1 MSTEERGRRNRAQE
15 SDQLR
20 VEVALSGGAS
30 LGAYEAGALAAII
43 VGVQRLQ
50 RERPG
55 WMVIDGLGGASAGS
69 LVALM
74 GAHVLLEGY
83 DPVDFLHEAWVE
95 RLSLDL
101 LRRRRGQG
109 LLSFDHLRSDIRD
122 FLETQSAKARR
133 PARAQEMPIG
143 LHISLTGLQ
152 GLTYPIRSLHGRV
165 TFTSTTYADWGRFV
179 FERNRG
185 VGQIL
190 EPEGTSALD
199 FVLASASHPGAFTP
213 ALLPRGDHEDYYR
226 RHGIDNFPES
236 GVMWYTDGGLV
247 QSQPLCRLL
256 TAAREANARANNGAD
271 SFRRALVLIDPRS
284 EDPSGAGQWTDPSK
298 SPKWI
303 EGLRRS
309 LEIVPAQIIY
319 EDALRVEKT
328 NKRLEEARA
337 LVEVLAEILG
347 DDADERL
354 RDFITEL
361 ERDRAEATSSRG
373 SVQNLVGP
381 EANSLQQLVGSAIAE
396 VADLANKEPVDM
408 NVITPR
414 VLAGGNAG
422 EEVPQLLA
430 GDLLAD
436 FGGFLDRGVRESDF
450 LLGYASAQ
458 EWLGDGLRDTGFD
471 EAALT
476 MMAEEVENR
485 SPGDWRDSNVGSV
498 KVGELPLRARLQ
510 LARLGWHAA
519 KALVEDVLH
528 VSGAGPGFL
537 SGLKK
542 AARAARHRLPIAP
555 S

>member
-1 MSTEERGRRNRAQE
+1 MSAGERERQNGPDNG
-15 SDQLR
+15 DQLR
-20 VEVALSGGAS
+20 LSVAMSGGAS

-50 RERPG
+50 HERPG
-55 WMVIDGLGGASAGS
+55 WMVVDGLGGASAGS

-83 DPVDFLHEAWVE
+83 DPVGFLHQAWVE

-122 FLETQSAKARR
+122 FLESQSRNASRVVR
-133 PARAQEMPIG
+133 PQEMPIG
-143 LHISLTGLQ
+143 LHVSLTGLQ

-179 FERNRG
+179 FEPDQG

-190 EPEGTSALD
+190 EPEGASPLD
-199 FVLASASHPGAFTP
+199 FVLASASHPGAFAP
-213 ALLPRGDHEDYYR
+213 ALLPRSDHEEHYR

-236 GVMWYTDGGLV
+236 GYVWYTDGGLV

-256 TAAREANARANNGAD
+256 AAAREANARSNGVR

-284 EDPSGAGQWTDPSK
+284 EDPSGAGEWTDPSK

-309 LEIVPAQIIY
+309 LEIVPAQPIY

-328 NKRLEEARA
+328 NKRLEEAGE
-337 LVEVLAEILG
+337 LVRILAEALG
-347 DDADERL
+347 DDARERL
-354 RDFITEL
+354 QGFIARL
-361 ERDRAEATSSRG
+361 ERDRAETNPGRA

-381 EANSLQQLVGSAIAE
+381 EAKALEQLVGSAIAE
-396 VADLANKEPVDM
+396 VADLTNKEPVDV

-414 VLAGGNAG
+414 VLAGTDAG
-422 EEVPQLLA
+422 DQVPQLLA

-436 FGGFLDRGVRESDF
+436 FGGFLDRNVRESDF

-471 EAALT
+471 ETALT
-476 MMAEEVENR
+476 NMATEVEAR
-485 SPGDWRDSNVGSV
+485 SPGDWRASNVGSV
-498 KVGELPLRARLQ
+498 KLRELPLRARVE
-510 LARLGWHAA
+510 LARLGWHAVRA
-519 KALVEDVLH
+519 VAEDVIH
-528 VSGAGPGFL
+528 VSSAGPGL
-537 SGLKK
+537 VRALKK
-542 AARAARHRLPIAP
+542 AGAAARARLPIIP

>member
-1 MSTEERGRRNRAQE
+1 MSTEERGGRSTAGE
-15 SDQLR
+15 GDQLR
-20 VEVALSGGAS
+20 LSVALSGGAS

-55 WMVIDGLGGASAGS
+55 WMVVDGLGGASAGS

-74 GAHVLLEGY
+74 GAHVLLEGH
-83 DPVDFLHEAWVE
+83 DPVEFLHQAWVE

-122 FLETQSAKARR
+122 FLESQSRNASRAT
-133 PARAQEMPIG
+133 RAQEMPIG
-143 LHISLTGLQ
+143 LHVSLTGLQ

-179 FERNRG
+179 LERDRG

-190 EPEGTSALD
+190 EPEGTAPLD

-213 ALLPRGDHEDYYR
+213 ALLPRSDHEDYYR

-236 GVMWYTDGGLV
+236 GYMWYTDGGLV
-247 QSQPLCRLL
+247 QSQPLSRLL
-256 TAAREANARANNGAD
+256 SAAREANARSTNGNGF
-271 SFRRALVLIDPRS
+271 FRRAVVLIDPRS
-284 EDPSGAGQWTDPSK
+284 EDPSGASEWADPSK

-303 EGLRRS
+303 EGLRRA
-309 LEIVPAQIIY
+309 LEIVPAQPIY

-328 NKRLEEARA
+328 NKRLERA
-337 LVEVLAEILG
+337 GELVSVLAEALG
-347 DDADERL
+347 DDAKDRL
-354 RDFITEL
+354 QRFIAKL
-361 ERDRAEATSSRG
+361 ERDREETSSRG
-373 SVQNLVGP
+373 ESIQNLVGSDAP
-381 EANSLQQLVGSAIAE
+381 AIEQLIGSAIAE
-396 VADLANKEPVDM
+396 VADLANKEPVDV

-414 VLAGGNAG
+414 LLAGGHDA

-436 FGGFLDRGVRESDF
+436 FGGFLDRDVRESDF

-458 EWLGDGLRDTGFD
+458 EWLGDGLRDTDFD
-471 EAALT
+471 ETALT
-476 MMAEEVENR
+476 SMAEEVEAR
-485 SPGDWRDSNVGSV
+485 SPGDWRASNVGSV
-498 KVGELPLRARLQ
+498 KLKELPLRARFQ
-510 LARLGWHAA
+510 LARLGWHAVR
-519 KALVEDVLH
+519 ALAEDVIH
-528 VSGAGPGFL
+528 VSSVGPGFA
-537 SGLKK
+537 GALKRAAH
-542 AARAARHRLPIAP
+542 AARARLPARP

>member
-1 MSTEERGRRNRAQE
+1 MSTQDGDGQSGAKDG
-15 SDQLR
+15 DQLR
-20 VEVALSGGAS
+20 LSVALSGGAS

-50 RERPG
+50 RERPD

-83 DPVDFLHEAWVE
+83 DPVDFLHQAWVE

-122 FLETQSAKARR
+122 FLESQSRDAPRA
-133 PARAQEMPIG
+133 ARAQEMPIG
-143 LHISLTGLQ
+143 LHVSLTGLQ

-179 FERNRG
+179 FEHDQG

-190 EPEGTSALD
+190 EPEGSSPLD

-213 ALLPRGDHEDYYR
+213 ALLPRGDHEEHYR

-236 GVMWYTDGGLV
+236 GYMWYTDGGLV
-247 QSQPLCRLL
+247 QSQPLSRLL
-256 TAAREANARANNGAD
+256 AAARAANERANGAG

-284 EDPSGAGQWTDPSK
+284 EDPSGAGEWTDPSK

-309 LEIVPAQIIY
+309 LEIVPAQPIY

-328 NKRLEEARA
+328 NKRLEEAGE
-337 LVEVLAEILG
+337 LVRVLAEALD
-347 DDADERL
+347 DDAKDQL
-354 RDFITEL
+354 QGFIAKL
-361 ERDRAEATSSRG
+361 ERDRAETSPSRT

-381 EANSLQQLVGSAIAE
+381 EAKALEQLVGSAIAE
-396 VADLANKEPVDM
+396 VADLTNKESVDM

-414 VLAGGNAG
+414 VLAGGDAG

-436 FGGFLDRGVRESDF
+436 FGGFLDRDVRESDF

-458 EWLGDGLRDTGFD
+458 GWLADGLRDTGFD
-471 EAALT
+471 ETALT
-476 MMAEEVENR
+476 SMAKEVEAR
-485 SPGDWRDSNVGSV
+485 SPGDWRASNVGLV
-498 KVGELPLRARLQ
+498 KLKELPLSARVE
-510 LARLGWHAA
+510 LARLGWHAVR
-519 KALVEDVLH
+519 ALAEDVSH
-528 VSGAGPGFL
+528 VSSAGPSL
-537 SGLKK
+537 VRALKK
-542 AARAARHRLPIAP
+542 AGAAARARLPIVP

>member
-1 MSTEERGRRNRAQE
+1 MSTEERGGWSGPDDR
-15 SDQLR
+15 DQLR
-20 VEVALSGGAS
+20 LSVAMSGGAS

-50 RERPG
+50 GERPG
-55 WMVIDGLGGASAGS
+55 SMVVDGLGGASAGS

-83 DPVDFLHEAWVE
+83 DPVDFLHQAWVE

-122 FLETQSAKARR
+122 FLESQSRDA
-133 PARAQEMPIG
+133 PRATRGQEMPIG
-143 LHISLTGLQ
+143 LHVSLTGLQ

-179 FERNRG
+179 FERDRG

-190 EPEGTSALD
+190 EPEGTSPLD

-213 ALLPRGDHEDYYR
+213 ALLPRSDHEEHYR

-236 GVMWYTDGGLV
+236 GYMWYTDGGLV

-256 TAAREANARANNGAD
+256 AAAREANARANDAQ
-271 SFRRALVLIDPRS
+271 SFRRAVVLIDPRS
-284 EDPSGAGQWTDPSK
+284 EDPSGASEWADPSK

-303 EGLRRS
+303 EGLRRA
-309 LEIVPAQIIY
+309 LEIVPAQPIY

-328 NKRLEEARA
+328 NKALEKAGE
-337 LVEVLAEILG
+337 LVSVLAEVLG
-347 DDADERL
+347 DDAKERL
-354 RDFITEL
+354 QGFITKL
-361 ERDRAEATSSRG
+361 ERDRDETSSRG
-373 SVQNLVGP
+373 ESIQNLVGSDAQGL
-381 EANSLQQLVGSAIAE
+381 EQLLGSAIAE
-396 VADLANKEPVDM
+396 VADLANKELVDM

-414 VLAGGNAG
+414 LLAGGDNA

-436 FGGFLDRGVRESDF
+436 FGGFLDRDVRESDF

-471 EAALT
+471 ETDLT
-476 MMAEEVENR
+476 SMSEEVGAR
-485 SPGDWRDSNVGSV
+485 SPGDWRTSNVGSV
-498 KVGELPLRARLQ
+498 KLKELPLSARFE
-510 LARLGWHAA
+510 LARLGWHAVR
-519 KALVEDVLH
+519 ALAEDVIH
-528 VSGAGPGFL
+528 VSSVGPGL
-537 SGLKK
+537 AGALKK
-542 AARAARHRLPIAP
+542 AAAAAHARLPNFP

>member
-1 MSTEERGRRNRAQE
+1 MAAGERERQNGPNDG
-15 SDQLR
+15 DQLR
-20 VEVALSGGAS
+20 LSVAMSGGAS

-55 WMVIDGLGGASAGS
+55 WMVVDGLGGASAGS

-122 FLETQSAKARR
+122 FLESRSRDASRVAR
-133 PARAQEMPIG
+133 PQEMPIG
-143 LHISLTGLQ
+143 LHVSLTGLQ

-179 FERNRG
+179 FEPDRG
-185 VGQIL
+185 VDQIL
-190 EPEGTSALD
+190 EPEGTSPLD
-199 FVLASASHPGAFTP
+199 FVLASASHPGAFAP
-213 ALLPRGDHEDYYR
+213 ALLARRDHEEHYR

-236 GVMWYTDGGLV
+236 GYVWYTDGGLV

-256 TAAREANARANNGAD
+256 AAAREANARSNGAG

-284 EDPSGAGQWTDPSK
+284 EDPSGAGAWTDPSK

-309 LEIVPAQIIY
+309 LEILPAQPIY

-328 NKRLEEARA
+328 NKRLEEAGE
-337 LVEVLAEILG
+337 LVRVLGEGLG
-347 DDADERL
+347 DDARERIQG
-354 RDFITEL
+354 FIAKL
-361 ERDRAEATSSRG
+361 ERDRAETNPGRD

-381 EANSLQQLVGSAIAE
+381 EAKALDQLVGSAIAE
-396 VADLANKEPVDM
+396 VADLTNKEPVDV

-414 VLAGGNAG
+414 LLAGGDAG
-422 EEVPQLLA
+422 DEVPQLLA

-436 FGGFLDRGVRESDF
+436 FGGFLDRDVRESDF

-471 EAALT
+471 QTALT
-476 MMAEEVENR
+476 TMANEVAAR
-485 SPGDWRDSNVGSV
+485 SPGDWRASNVGSV
-498 KVGELPLRARLQ
+498 KLGELPLSARFE
-510 LARLGWHAA
+510 LARLGWHAVR
-519 KALVEDVLH
+519 ALAEDVIH
-528 VSGAGPGFL
+528 VSSAGPGL
-537 SGLKK
+537 VRAVKK
-542 AARAARHRLPIAP
+542 AGAAARARLPIVP

>member
-1 MSTEERGRRNRAQE
+1 MSTQERDGRGSAQDG
-15 SDQLR
+15 DQLR
-20 VEVALSGGAS
+20 LSVALSGGAS

-55 WMVIDGLGGASAGS
+55 WMVVDGLGGASAGS

-83 DPVDFLHEAWVE
+83 DPVDFLHHAWVE

-109 LLSFDHLRSDIRD
+109 LLSFDHLRSDIRT
-122 FLETQSAKARR
+122 FLESQSRDASRAT
-133 PARAQEMPIG
+133 RAQEMPIG

-179 FERNRG
+179 IEHDRG

-190 EPEGTSALD
+190 EPEGTSPLD

-213 ALLPRGDHEDYYR
+213 ALLPRRDHEEHYR

-236 GVMWYTDGGLV
+236 GYMWYTDGGLV

-256 TAAREANARANNGAD
+256 AAAREANARANGAG

-284 EDPSGAGQWTDPSK
+284 EDPSGAGEWTDPSK

-309 LEIVPAQIIY
+309 LEIVPAQPIY

-328 NKRLEEARA
+328 NKRLEEAGE
-337 LVEVLAEILG
+337 LVRVLAEALS
-347 DDADERL
+347 DDAKERL
-354 RDFITEL
+354 QGFIAKL
-361 ERDRAEATSSRG
+361 ERDRAETSPSRDI
-373 SVQNLVGP
+373 VQNLVGP
-381 EANSLQQLVGSAIAE
+381 EAKALEQLVGSAIAE
-396 VADLANKEPVDM
+396 VADLTNKEPVDM

-414 VLAGGNAG
+414 VLAGGDAG

-436 FGGFLDRGVRESDF
+436 FGGFLDRDVRESDF

-471 EAALT
+471 ETALT
-476 MMAEEVENR
+476 IMAKEVEAR
-485 SPGDWRDSNVGSV
+485 SPGDWRASNVGSV
-498 KVGELPLRARLQ
+498 KVKELPLSARVE
-510 LARLGWHAA
+510 LARLGWHAVR
-519 KALVEDVLH
+519 ALAEDVIH
-528 VSGAGPGFL
+528 VSSAGPSL
-537 SGLKK
+537 VRALKK
-542 AARAARHRLPIAP
+542 AGAAARARLPIVT